1 MVTNRKPIDHPKPNR
16 GFLTTELVVAMA
28 ILIVAMFPLSYG
40 FLRERQLAR
49 ACYHR
54 AVAMEIVDGEME
66 VLLAGDGRT
75 FGEGSRSYPVRAE
88 SARNLPPGR
97 FVLTREGKRLRLEWL
112 PDKRGSGGRVS
123 REATLP

>member
-1 MVTNRKPIDHPKPNR
+1 VVTHRKPINHPKQNH

-28 ILIVAMFPLSYG
+28 ILIVAMFPLSYD

-49 ACYHR
+49 ACYYR

-66 VLLAGDGRT
+66 VLRAGEWRT
-75 FGEGSRSYPVRAE
+75 FGEGSRPYRVRAE

-97 FVLTREGKRLRLEWL
+97 FELTREGKRLRLEWR
-112 PDKRGSGGRVS
+112 PDKRGKGGRVS
-123 REATLP
+123 REVTLP